1 VIKYKKEI
9 TSNRKK
15 KMVTIEVKCPKCKET
30 QVIKYGVNKQGKQ
43 RYCCTNQQCEKVT
56 FILEYS
62 NLGILET
69 TKNQVIE
76 MAMNGSGIRDTA
88 RVLKISPTTVLNELK
103 KNSQK
108 LNK

>member
-9 TSNRKK
+9 TKTRKK
-15 KMVTIEVKCPKCKET
+15 KMATIQVKCPSCNET

-43 RYCCTNQQCEKVT
+43 RYCCTNEECKKVT
-56 FILEYS
+56 FILDYS

-69 TKNQVIE
+69 TKKQVIE
-76 MAMNGSGIRDTA
+76 MAINGSGIRDTA

-108 LNK
+108 LSK